1 MSPQIG
7 DQAMYRDE
15 RGLVFQGTIMD
26 IRPAREWADPPK
38 YRDRG
43 DGYLVAEGEPAPQG
57 KLAFIAVLG
66 WPHMAQVP
74 LDEYVRRDNGIW
86 RGEVPHD

>member
-7 DQAMYRDE
+7 DQAMYRD
-15 RGLVFQGTIMD
+15 
-26 IRPAREWADPPK
+26 IRPACEWADPPN

-57 KLAFIAVLG
+57 QLAFIAVLG
-66 WPHMAQVP
+66 WPHMARLP
-74 LDEYVRRDNGIW
+74 LDEYVRRDDNGIW
-86 RGEVPHD
+86 RGECP